1 MLPRD
6 ESLSEAFR
14 TVKIPR
20 RSSLMRKVLAYM
32 GPGFLISVGYMDPGN
47 WATDL
52 EGGARYGYRL
62 LWVVLLSNLM
72 AILLQTLCVRL
83 GLATGQDLAQA
94 CRQQFRKP
102 AAIALWILCELAI
115 VACDLAEVIGS
126 AIALQLLFGIPLI
139 AGVAITTFDV
149 LILLGLSKFGF
160 RKLEAIVI
168 TLVATVA
175 GCFLLQTFL
184 AKPDMAMVAKGMLI
198 PSLPDAEAIVI
209 SLGII
214 GATVM
219 PHNLYLH
226 SSIVQTRAHERTAKG
241 IREAIRFNTWDTI
254 GALGAAFFVN
264 AAILV
269 LAATVFDGR
278 MDQVRELGDAQ
289 KLLKPILGGAAATA
303 FAVALLAAGQSS
315 TITGTLAGQI
325 VMEGFL
331 NWKVAPHIRRIVTRL
346 LAVIPAMFIILISG
360 GNDTTRILT
369 WSQVALSLQLPFAI
383 VPLIVFTSSRKLM
396 RDFVNPLW
404 MTVLSVLAAS
414 VIIGL
419 NLYLVW
425 ERLGPTILA
434 CIIGACAAFAT
445 WVRFGYKE
453 RGKA

>member
-1 MLPRD
+1 MVGRD
-6 ESLSEAFR
+6 ESLTEAFR
-14 TVKIPR
+14 TVKIPQR
-20 RSSLMRKVLAYM
+20 TGLMRKVLAFM

-83 GLATGQDLAQA
+83 GLVTGKDLAQA
-94 CRQQFRKP
+94 CREHFRKP
-102 AAIALWILCELAI
+102 AAIALWLLCEIAI
-115 VACDLAEVIGS
+115 IACDLAEVIGS

-139 AGVAITTFDV
+139 IGVAITTFDV
-149 LILLGLSKFGF
+149 LMLLGLAKFGF

-175 GCFLLQTFL
+175 GCFMLQMFL
-184 AKPDMAMVAKGMLI
+184 AKPNFGMVAQGLLI

-226 SSIVQTRAHERTAKG
+226 SSIVQTRAHQRTAKG
-241 IREAIRFNTWDTI
+241 IREAIRYNTWDTI

-269 LAATVFDGR
+269 LAGTVFDGR
-278 MDQVRELGDAQ
+278 MDEVRELGDAQ
-289 KLLKPILGGAAATA
+289 KLLKPILGGVASTA

-331 NWKVAPHIRRIVTRL
+331 DWKIAPHTRRIITRL
-346 LAVIPAMFIILISG
+346 MAVVPAMLIILIYG
-360 GNDTTRILT
+360 GHDTTRILT

-383 VPLIVFTSSRKLM
+383 VPLIFFTSSRKVM

-404 MTVLSVLAAS
+404 MTILSVIAAS
-414 VIIGL
+414 IVIGL

-425 ERLGPTILA
+425 ERLGPVFLVSILS
-434 CIIGACAAFAT
+434 GVTLFAV

>member
-1 MLPRD
+1 MFGRD
-6 ESLSEAFR
+6 ESQAEAFR
-14 TVKIPR
+14 TVKIPPR
-20 RSSLMRKVLAYM
+20 TGLMRKVLAFM

-83 GLATGQDLAQA
+83 GLVTGKDLAQA
-94 CRQQFRKP
+94 CRQHFRKP
-102 AAIALWILCELAI
+102 AAIALWILCEIAI
-115 VACDLAEVIGS
+115 IACDLAEVIGS

-139 AGVAITTFDV
+139 IGVGITTFDV
-149 LILLGLSKFGF
+149 LMLLGLAKYGF

-175 GCFLLQTFL
+175 GCFMLQMFL
-184 AKPDMAMVAKGMLI
+184 AKPNFGMVAQGLLI
-198 PSLPDAEAIVI
+198 PTLPDAEAIVI

-241 IREAIRFNTWDTI
+241 IREAIRYNTWDTI

-269 LAATVFDGR
+269 LAGTVFDGR
-278 MDQVRELGDAQ
+278 MQEVRELGDAQ
-289 KLLKPILGGAAATA
+289 KLLKPILGGVASTA

-331 NWKVAPHIRRIVTRL
+331 EWKIPPHIRRIVTRL
-346 LAVIPAMFIILISG
+346 MAVLPAMLIILIYG
-360 GNDTTRILT
+360 GHDTTRILT

-383 VPLIVFTSSRKLM
+383 VPLIIFTSSRKVM

-404 MTVLSVLAAS
+404 MTVLSVIAAS
-414 VIIGL
+414 LVIGL

-425 ERLGPTILA
+425 ERLGPMILVSILA
-434 CIIGACAAFAT
+434 VVILFAT

>member
-1 MLPRD
+1 
-6 ESLSEAFR
+6 
-14 TVKIPR
+14 
-20 RSSLMRKVLAYM
+20 
-32 GPGFLISVGYMDPGN
+32 
-47 WATDL
+47 
-52 EGGARYGYRL
+52 
-62 LWVVLLSNLM
+62 
-72 AILLQTLCVRL
+72 
-83 GLATGQDLAQA
+83 
-94 CRQQFRKP
+94 
-102 AAIALWILCELAI
+102 
-115 VACDLAEVIGS
+115 VIGS

-175 GCFLLQTFL
+175 GCFMLQTFL

-269 LAATVFDGR
+269 LAGTVFEGR
-278 MDQVRELGDAQ
+278 MDEVRELGDAQ
-289 KLLKPILGGAAATA
+289 KLLKPILGGVASTA

-331 NWKVAPHIRRIVTRL
+331 NWKVAPHVRRIVTRL
-346 LAVIPAMFIILISG
+346 LAVVPAMVIILIFG

-383 VPLIVFTSSRKLM
+383 VPLIIFTSSRRLM

-414 VIIGL
+414 VVIAL

-425 ERLGPTILA
+425 ERLGPTILV

-453 RGKA
+453 RDKA

>member
-1 MLPRD
+1 MLPHD

-83 GLATGQDLAQA
+83 GLVTGKDLAQA

-139 AGVAITTFDV
+139 IGVGITTFDV
-149 LILLGLSKFGF
+149 LVLLGLSKFGF

-175 GCFLLQTFL
+175 GCFLFQTFL
-184 AKPDMAMVAKGMLI
+184 AKPDFVMVSKGLLI
-198 PSLPDAEAIVI
+198 PSLPDKDAIVI

-269 LAATVFDGR
+269 LAGTVFDGR
-278 MDQVRELGDAQ
+278 MDEVREFGDAQ
-289 KLLKPILGGAAATA
+289 KLLKPILGGVASTA

-315 TITGTLAGQI
+315 TITGTLSGQI

-331 NWKVAPHIRRIVTRL
+331 DWKVAPHIRRIVTRL
-346 LAVIPAMFIILISG
+346 LAVVPAMFIILISG

-396 RDFVNPLW
+396 RDFVNPVW

-425 ERLGPTILA
+425 ERLNPAILV
-434 CIIGACAAFAT
+434 CIVGAIAAFAT

>member
-1 MLPRD
+1 
-6 ESLSEAFR
+6 
-14 TVKIPR
+14 
-20 RSSLMRKVLAYM
+20 M

-83 GLATGQDLAQA
+83 GLATGRDLAQA
-94 CRQQFRKP
+94 CREQFRKP
-102 AAIALWILCELAI
+102 AAIALWLLCELAI
-115 VACDLAEVIGS
+115 IACDLAEVIGS

-139 AGVAITTFDV
+139 VGVAITTFDV
-149 LILLGLSKFGF
+149 LMLLGLAKFGF

-175 GCFLLQTFL
+175 GCFMFQMFL
-184 AKPDMAMVAKGMLI
+184 AKPDYGMVAKGLLM
-198 PSLPDAEAIVI
+198 PSLPDADAVVI

-226 SSIVQTRAHERTAKG
+226 SSIVQSRTYERTAKG

-269 LAATVFDGR
+269 LAGTVFDGR
-278 MDQVRELGDAQ
+278 MAEVRELGDAQ
-289 KLLKPILGGAAATA
+289 KLLKPILGGVASTA

-331 NWKVAPHIRRIVTRL
+331 VWKVPPHIRRMITRL
-346 LAVIPAMFIILISG
+346 MAVVPAMLIILISG
-360 GNDTTRILT
+360 GYDTTRILT

-404 MTVLSVLAAS
+404 MTVLSIIAAS

-425 ERLGPTILA
+425 ERLGPTILF
-434 CIIGACAAFAT
+434 IIIAAVSAFAT

>member
-1 MLPRD
+1 MVVRD
-6 ESLSEAFR
+6 ESLPEAFR
-14 TVKIPR
+14 TVKIPQ
-20 RSSLMRKVLAYM
+20 RSSQIRKILAFM

-72 AILLQTLCVRL
+72 AILLQTLSVRL
-83 GLATGQDLAQA
+83 GLATGRDLAQA
-94 CRQQFRKP
+94 CREQFRKP
-102 AAIALWILCELAI
+102 AAIALWLLCELAI
-115 VACDLAEVIGS
+115 IACDLAEVIGS

-139 AGVAITTFDV
+139 VGVAITTFDV
-149 LILLGLSKFGF
+149 LMLLGLAKFGF

-175 GCFLLQTFL
+175 GCFMFQMFL
-184 AKPDMAMVAKGMLI
+184 AKPDYGMVAKGLLM
-198 PSLPDAEAIVI
+198 PSLPDADAVVI
-209 SLGII
+209 CLGII

-226 SSIVQTRAHERTAKG
+226 SSIVQSRTYERTAKG

-269 LAATVFDGR
+269 LAGTVFDGR
-278 MDQVRELGDAQ
+278 MAEVRELGDAQ
-289 KLLKPILGGAAATA
+289 KLLKPILGGVASTA

-331 NWKVAPHIRRIVTRL
+331 VWKVPPHIRRMITRL
-346 LAVIPAMFIILISG
+346 MAVVPAMLIILISG
-360 GNDTTRILT
+360 GHDTTRILT

-404 MTVLSVLAAS
+404 MTILSIIAAS

-425 ERLGPTILA
+425 ERLGPTILFV
-434 CIIGACAAFAT
+434 IIAAVSAFAT

>member
-1 MLPRD
+1 MVVRD
-6 ESLSEAFR
+6 ESLPEAFR
-14 TVKIPR
+14 TVKIPQ
-20 RSSLMRKVLAYM
+20 RSSLIRKILAFM

-83 GLATGQDLAQA
+83 GLATGRDLAQA
-94 CRQQFRKP
+94 CREQFRKP
-102 AAIALWILCELAI
+102 AAIALWLLCELAI
-115 VACDLAEVIGS
+115 IACDLAEVIGS

-139 AGVAITTFDV
+139 VGVAITTFDV
-149 LILLGLSKFGF
+149 LMLLGLAKFGF

-175 GCFLLQTFL
+175 GCFMFQMFL
-184 AKPDMAMVAKGMLI
+184 AKPDYGMVAKGLLM
-198 PSLPDAEAIVI
+198 PSLPDADAVVI

-226 SSIVQTRAHERTAKG
+226 SSIVQSRTYERTAKG

-269 LAATVFDGR
+269 LAGTVFDGR
-278 MDQVRELGDAQ
+278 MAEVRELGDAQ
-289 KLLKPILGGAAATA
+289 KLLKPILGGVASTA

-331 NWKVAPHIRRIVTRL
+331 DWKVPPHIRRMITRL
-346 LAVIPAMFIILISG
+346 MAVVPAMLIILISG
-360 GNDTTRILT
+360 GHDTTRILT

-404 MTVLSVLAAS
+404 MTVLSIIAAS

-425 ERLGPTILA
+425 ERLGPTILFV
-434 CIIGACAAFAT
+434 IIAAVSAFAT

>member
-1 MLPRD
+1 MFGRD
-6 ESLSEAFR
+6 ESQTEPFR
-14 TVKIPR
+14 TVKIPPR
-20 RSSLMRKVLAYM
+20 TGLMRKVLAYM

-83 GLATGQDLAQA
+83 GLVTGKDLAQA
-94 CRQQFRKP
+94 CRQHFRKP
-102 AAIALWILCELAI
+102 AAIALWILCEIAI
-115 VACDLAEVIGS
+115 IACDLAEVIGS

-139 AGVAITTFDV
+139 IGVAITTFDV
-149 LILLGLSKFGF
+149 LMLLGLAKYGF

-175 GCFLLQTFL
+175 GCFLLQMFL
-184 AKPDMAMVAKGMLI
+184 AKPNFGMVAQGLLI
-198 PSLPDAEAIVI
+198 PTLPDAEAVVI

-241 IREAIRFNTWDTI
+241 IREAIRYNTWDTI

-269 LAATVFDGR
+269 LAGTVFDGR
-278 MDQVRELGDAQ
+278 MQEVRELGDAQ
-289 KLLKPILGGAAATA
+289 KLLKPILGGVASTA

-315 TITGTLAGQI
+315 TITGTLSGQI

-331 NWKVAPHIRRIVTRL
+331 EWKIPPHIRRIVTRL
-346 LAVIPAMFIILISG
+346 MAVVPAMLIIFTYG
-360 GNDTTRILT
+360 GHDTTRILT

-383 VPLIVFTSSRKLM
+383 VPLIIFTSSRKVM

-404 MTVLSVLAAS
+404 MTTLSVIAAS
-414 VIIGL
+414 LVIGL
-419 NLYLVW
+419 NLYLLW
-425 ERLGPTILA
+425 ERLGPVILFS
-434 CIIGACAAFAT
+434 ILTVVVLFAT

>member
-1 MLPRD
+1 MVVR
-6 ESLSEAFR
+6 EETLSEAFR
-14 TVKIPR
+14 TVKIPP
-20 RSSLMRKVLAYM
+20 RSSLVRKVLAFM

-83 GLATGQDLAQA
+83 GLVTGKDLAQA
-94 CRQQFRKP
+94 CRIHLRKP
-102 AAIALWILCELAI
+102 AAIALWLLCELAI
-115 VACDLAEVIGS
+115 IACDLAEVIGS

-149 LILLGLSKFGF
+149 LMLLGLSKFGF
-160 RKLEAIVI
+160 RKLEAVVI

-175 GCFLLQTFL
+175 GCFMLQTFL
-184 AKPDMAMVAKGMLI
+184 AKPDFGMVAKGLLI
-198 PSLPDAEAIVI
+198 PTLPDAEAIVI

-269 LAATVFDGR
+269 LAGTVFDGR
-278 MDQVRELGDAQ
+278 MEEVRELGDAQ
-289 KLLKPILGGAAATA
+289 KLLKPILGGVASTA
-303 FAVALLAAGQSS
+303 FAIALLAAGQSS

-331 NWKVAPHIRRIVTRL
+331 DWKIAPHIRRIVTRL
-346 LAVIPAMFIILISG
+346 MAVVPAMGIILISG
-360 GNDTTRILT
+360 GHDTTRILT

-383 VPLIVFTSSRKLM
+383 VPLIVFTSSRKVM
-396 RDFVNPLW
+396 REFVNPLW
-404 MTVLSVLAAS
+404 MTILSIIAAS

-425 ERLGPTILA
+425 ERLGMMILLGILFA
-434 CIIGACAAFAT
+434 VALFAT

-453 RGKA
+453 RSKA

>member
-1 MLPRD
+1 MVVRD
-6 ESLSEAFR
+6 ESLPEAFR
-14 TVKIPR
+14 TVKIPQ
-20 RSSLMRKVLAYM
+20 RSSLIRKILAFM

-72 AILLQTLCVRL
+72 AILLQTLSVRL
-83 GLATGQDLAQA
+83 GLATGRDLAQA
-94 CRQQFRKP
+94 CREQFRKP
-102 AAIALWILCELAI
+102 AAIALWLLCELAI
-115 VACDLAEVIGS
+115 IACDLAEVIGS

-139 AGVAITTFDV
+139 VGVAITTFDV
-149 LILLGLSKFGF
+149 LMLLGLAKFGF

-175 GCFLLQTFL
+175 GCFMFQMFL
-184 AKPDMAMVAKGMLI
+184 AKPDYGMVAKGLLM
-198 PSLPDAEAIVI
+198 PSLPDADAVVI

-226 SSIVQTRAHERTAKG
+226 SSIVQSRTYERTAKG

-269 LAATVFDGR
+269 LAGTVFDGR
-278 MDQVRELGDAQ
+278 MAEVRELGDAQ
-289 KLLKPILGGAAATA
+289 KLLKPILGGVASTA

-331 NWKVAPHIRRIVTRL
+331 VWKVPPHIRRMITRL
-346 LAVIPAMFIILISG
+346 MAVVPAMLIILISG
-360 GNDTTRILT
+360 GYDTTRILT

-404 MTVLSVLAAS
+404 MTVLSS
-414 VIIGL
+414 NIKII
-419 NLYLVW
+419 
-425 ERLGPTILA
+425 
-434 CIIGACAAFAT
+434 FAI
-445 WVRFGYKE
+445 
-453 RGKA
+453 

>member
-1 MLPRD
+1 
-6 ESLSEAFR
+6 
-14 TVKIPR
+14 
-20 RSSLMRKVLAYM
+20 M

-83 GLATGQDLAQA
+83 GLVTGKDLAQA
-94 CRQQFRKP
+94 CRQHFRKP
-102 AAIALWILCELAI
+102 AAIALWILCEIAI
-115 VACDLAEVIGS
+115 IACDLAEVIGS

-139 AGVAITTFDV
+139 IGVGITTFDV
-149 LILLGLSKFGF
+149 LMLLGLAKYGF

-175 GCFLLQTFL
+175 GCFMLQMFL
-184 AKPDMAMVAKGMLI
+184 AKPNFGMVAQGLLI
-198 PSLPDAEAIVI
+198 PTLPDAEAIVI

-269 LAATVFDGR
+269 LAGTVFEGR
-278 MDQVRELGDAQ
+278 MDEVRELGDAQ
-289 KLLKPILGGAAATA
+289 KLLKPILGGVASTA

-331 NWKVAPHIRRIVTRL
+331 EWKIPPHIRRIVTRL
-346 LAVIPAMFIILISG
+346 MAVVPAMLIIWIYG
-360 GNDTTRILT
+360 GHDTTRILT

-383 VPLIVFTSSRKLM
+383 VPLIIFTSSRKVM

-404 MTVLSVLAAS
+404 MTILSVIAALL
-414 VIIGL
+414 VIGL

-425 ERLGPTILA
+425 ERLGPMILVSILA
-434 CIIGACAAFAT
+434 VVILFAT

>member
-1 MLPRD
+1 MVVRD
-6 ESLSEAFR
+6 ESLPEAFR
-14 TVKIPR
+14 TVKIPQ
-20 RSSLMRKVLAYM
+20 RSSLIRKILAFM

-83 GLATGQDLAQA
+83 GLATGRDLAQA
-94 CRQQFRKP
+94 CREQFRKP
-102 AAIALWILCELAI
+102 AAIALWLLCELAI
-115 VACDLAEVIGS
+115 IACDLAEVIGS

-139 AGVAITTFDV
+139 VGVAITTFDV
-149 LILLGLSKFGF
+149 LMLLGLAKFGF

-175 GCFLLQTFL
+175 GCFMFQMFL
-184 AKPDMAMVAKGMLI
+184 AKPDYGMVAKGLLM
-198 PSLPDAEAIVI
+198 PSLPDADAVVI

-226 SSIVQTRAHERTAKG
+226 SSIVQSRTYERTAKG

-269 LAATVFDGR
+269 LAGTVFDGR
-278 MDQVRELGDAQ
+278 LAEVRELGDAQ
-289 KLLKPILGGAAATA
+289 KLLKPILGGVASTA

-331 NWKVAPHIRRIVTRL
+331 DWKVPPHIRRMITRL
-346 LAVIPAMFIILISG
+346 MAVVPAMLIILISG
-360 GNDTTRILT
+360 GHDTTRILT

-404 MTVLSVLAAS
+404 MTVLSIIAAS

-425 ERLGPTILA
+425 ERLGPTILFV
-434 CIIGACAAFAT
+434 IIAAVSAFAT

>member
-1 MLPRD
+1 MLSRD
-6 ESLSEAFR
+6 ESLPEAFR
-14 TVKIPR
+14 SVKIPM

-83 GLATGQDLAQA
+83 GLVTGKDLAQA
-94 CRQQFRKP
+94 CREQFRKP
-102 AAIALWILCELAI
+102 AAIALWLLCELAI
-115 VACDLAEVIGS
+115 IACDLAEVIGS

-139 AGVAITTFDV
+139 VGVGITTFDV
-149 LILLGLSKFGF
+149 LVLLWLSKFGF

-184 AKPDMAMVAKGMLI
+184 AKPDFGMVTQGLLI

-269 LAATVFDGR
+269 LAGTVFDGR
-278 MDQVRELGDAQ
+278 MDEVRELGDAQ
-289 KLLKPILGGAAATA
+289 KLLKPILGGVASTA

-331 NWKVAPHIRRIVTRL
+331 DWKVAPHIRRIVTRL
-346 LAVIPAMFIILISG
+346 LAVVPAMFIILLFG
-360 GNDTTRILT
+360 GHDTTRILT

-404 MTVLSVLAAS
+404 MTVLSVVAAS

-425 ERLGPTILA
+425 ERLGPAILVG
-434 CIIGACAAFAT
+434 IIGAVAGFAT